1 MKRFLQLHLLTFY
14 PPSNLNRDD
23 TGQPKS
29 AIIGGAGR
37 LRQSSQSLKR
47 AWRTSDAFQNKLA
60 EHRGDRTQRIGTVI
74 EAHLKDKGVA
84 AEKALEIARE
94 IAGAFGKVKAVT
106 DRNPA
111 YTEQLAFIS
120 PEERAAALA
129 YADKR
134 ATGAAASAEGSELTA
149 LLLRKTD
156 TAADIAMFGRML
168 ADAPDFNR
176 EAAVQ
181 VAHAFTTH
189 QVTVDDDYYTASD
202 DLKTK
207 EEDAGAGFIG
217 ETGFGSGVYYLYI
230 NIDRALLLRNLG
242 GDKEVA
248 RKAVEAL
255 VEAAATVGP
264 RGMSARFASFART
277 HFIIGEAGDAA
288 PRTLAA
294 AFETPVGGAQGHIA
308 GSIKALET
316 LRQRFA
322 KAYGEDTDCT
332 TLDVA
337 KGEGSLKDVM
347 TFAIAGL

>member
-29 AIIGGAGR
+29 AIIGGATR

-47 AWRTSDAFQNKLA
+47 AWRTSAAFQEKL
-60 EHRGDRTQRIGTVI
+60 EGHRGDRTQQIGLVVKD
-74 EAHLKDKGVA
+74 HLEGKGVP
-84 AEKALEIARE
+84 AEKALTIARE
-94 IAGAFGKVKAVT
+94 IAGVFGKVKPEE
-106 DRNPA
+106 DKNPA
-111 YTEQLAFIS
+111 FTEQLAFIS

-129 YADKR
+129 FAEKR
-134 ATGAAASAEGSELTA
+134 ASGDKAADESADLAA

-168 ADAPDFNR
+168 ADSPDFNR

-189 QVTVDDDYYTASD
+189 QVAIDDDYYTAVD

-207 EEDAGAGFIG
+207 AQDAGAGFIG

-230 NIDRALLLRNLG
+230 NIDRALLVKNLG
-242 GDKEVA
+242 DDKSVA
-248 RKAVEAL
+248 RKAIEAL
-255 VEAAATVGP
+255 IESAATIGP
-264 RGMSARFASFART
+264 RGKSASFASFART
-277 HFIIGEAGDAA
+277 HFILAEAGDAA

-294 AFETPVGGAQGHIA
+294 AFETPVKGAGGHLA
-308 GSIKALET
+308 GSIAAIET
-316 LRQRFA
+316 LRERFSR
-322 KAYGEDTDCT
+322 AYGEDTDCRVMNVSAGT
-332 TLDVA
+332 
-337 KGEGSLKDVM
+337 GSLQDIIV
-347 TFAIAGL
+347 FATAGL

>member
-29 AIIGGAGR
+29 AIIGGASR

-47 AWRTSDAFQNKLA
+47 AWRTSEIFQSKL
-60 EHRGDRTQRIGTVI
+60 EDHRGDRTQRLGAVI
-74 EAHLKDKGVA
+74 VDHLKGKGLA
-84 AEKALEIARE
+84 ADKALEIARE
-94 IAGAFGKVKAVT
+94 IAGAFGKVKAET
-106 DRNPA
+106 DKNPA

-120 PEERAAALA
+120 REERAAALA
-129 YADKR
+129 YAEKR
-134 ATGAAASAEGSELTA
+134 AAGEKAAESSDLAD
-149 LLLRKTD
+149 LLLRKID

-168 ADAPDFNR
+168 ADSPDFNR

-202 DLKTK
+202 DLKKK

-230 NIDRALLLRNLG
+230 NIDRALLVKNLG
-242 GDKEVA
+242 GDKDVA

-277 HFIIGEAGDAA
+277 HFIIAEAGNVA

-294 AFETPVGGAQGHIA
+294 AFEAPVRGAQGHIA

-316 LRQRFA
+316 LRERFA
-322 KAYGEDTDCT
+322 KAYGEDTDCRT
-332 TLDVA
+332 MDIA
-337 KGEGSLKDVM
+337 KGEGSLKDIVA
-347 TFAIAGL
+347 FAVTGL